1 MGAIVGR
8 LGRTGVGGAQHRAPP
23 TKLAGMA
30 AEESKTAYTL
40 KDLLLKEAKE
50 ALFTNLGV

>member
-1 MGAIVGR
+1 MGAIMGQ
-8 LGRTGVGGAQHRAPP
+8 LGHTGAGGVQYWVLW

-40 KDLLLKEAKE
+40 KDSLLEEVKE
-50 ALFTNLGV
+50 ALSTNLKA